1 MIKYNAKRK
10 IISAAVTA
18 LLIWT
23 AVWPTISVKAEDRE
37 TLKVAQYV
45 RTEATKQNDGSY
57 SGKWIADVPMTELLK
72 PVEPDMKKGAQ
83 GFLGNIPDNFRES
96 GRPGDVEGSTIC

>member
-1 MIKYNAKRK
+1 MDMIKHNAKRK
-10 IISAAVTA
+10 LIAAAVTA

-23 AVWPTISVKAEDRE
+23 AVWPTISVKAEGQD

-45 RTEATKQNDGSY
+45 KTETTKQSDGSY
-57 SGKWIADVPMTELLK
+57 SGKWIADVPMAEVLK

-83 GFLGNIPDNFRES
+83 GLFGNIPYPYKNS
-96 GRPGDVEGSTIC
+96 KKEGIADSL